1 MIHHIM
7 PGFGTRLG
15 KLTVKICDASDDNVG
30 NVYNYEFV
38 INKKVSKAYR
48 KNKDIVLTVIEIDK
62 QNELYNLT
70 YIDETDKADKD
81 AAEEDAE
88 I

>member
-1 MIHHIM
+1 MV
-7 PGFGTRLG
+7 G
-15 KLTVKICDASDDNVG
+15 KLTVKICDAGDDNVG

-48 KNKDIVLTVIEIDK
+48 KNKDIILTVIEIDK

-70 YIDETDKADKD
+70 YIDEADKDDKD
-81 AAEEDAE
+81 AAEEDME
-88 I
+88 K